1 MTNQFYDLY
10 LQLANHRAVK
20 ATKVNNLIAKTLSEL
35 SLEQQ
40 IKILQD
46 DSPESLQKIFVSA
59 YENRLFEVCAVI
71 KGIMEK

>member
-40 IKILQD
+40 IKILED
-46 DSPESLQKIFVSA
+46 DSIKSLEKIFVSA
-59 YENRLFEVCAVI
+59 YNNRLFEVCAVI
-71 KGIMEK
+71 KGIMDK